1 MKKPSTFLTFAT
13 VAAVASAHYQL
24 PALIV
29 NGVTTTEYLYVRQ
42 WTGYYT
48 NGPVTSVDS
57 LSIRCNV
64 DGSTK
69 TGASTATI
77 AAGSTIGFTAK
88 SSISHPGPIQLYLA
102 RVPNGQT
109 AATWD
114 GSGNVW
120 FKIFG
125 QGPTFGSSL
134 TWPTLGML
142 SIQQ

>member
-1 MKKPSTFLTFAT
+1 MNLLLIILTLT
-13 VAAVASAHYQL
+13 SASRAHYVF
-24 PALIV
+24 PSLIV
-29 NGVTTTEYLYVRQ
+29 NGATTTEWQYVRQ

-57 LSIRCNV
+57 LNIRCNV

-69 TGASTATI
+69 SGVSTATV
-77 AAGSTIGFTAK
+77 ATKSTIGFTAK
-88 SSISHPGPIQLYLA
+88 SSISHPGPLQLYLA
-102 RVPNGQT
+102 KVPGGKT

-125 QGPTFGSSL
+125 QGPNFGSSL
-134 TWPTLGML
+134 TWPSNGSLTP
-142 SIQQ
+142 